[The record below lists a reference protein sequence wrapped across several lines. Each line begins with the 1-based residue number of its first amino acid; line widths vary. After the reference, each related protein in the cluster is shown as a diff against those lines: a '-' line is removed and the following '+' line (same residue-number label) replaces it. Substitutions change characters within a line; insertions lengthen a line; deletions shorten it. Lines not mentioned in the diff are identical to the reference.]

1 MKKVL
6 NVFGI
11 IFAAILSMI
20 LVPLLILAPVWQGM
34 SGLLDPAFIENV
46 STEIVEEI
54 DLSEISLN
62 DPELIQSMTEAGITP
77 EAAEALLESN
87 TAREVVELLGQDLIQ
102 VLQGPFTTSALT
114 EAEIARLVEE
124 NRQELIVLLRLLT
137 QEDAV
142 SITDAQLSDA
152 LDVLASQQAAPLSG
166 EITQAMLEMQSAL
179 YEEFA
184 AVMQLLRGP
193 IILISLLGAAFVLA
207 LLIFLFRW
215 PRQEGLMWLGID
227 AALAALPVLGIAV
240 SLKGAQISQLLAQSA
255 GVPNVFGPVLRHAGN
270 TMLLGGLLL
279 LAAAVLFI
287 AGFILLRARRLKK
300 AAAHADYAPTA
311 HADYAPA
318 KPAPI
323 EPPVADSAER
333 ERSPWDNV

>member
-1 MKKVL
+1 
-6 NVFGI
+6 
-11 IFAAILSMI
+11 
-20 LVPLLILAPVWQGM
+20 
-34 SGLLDPAFIENV
+34 
-46 STEIVEEI
+46 
-54 DLSEISLN
+54 
-62 DPELIQSMTEAGITP
+62 
-77 EAAEALLESN
+77 
-87 TAREVVELLGQDLIQ
+87 
-102 VLQGPFTTSALT
+102 
-114 EAEIARLVEE
+114 
-124 NRQELIVLLRLLT
+124 
-137 QEDAV
+137 
-142 SITDAQLSDA
+142 
-152 LDVLASQQAAPLSG
+152 
-166 EITQAMLEMQSAL
+166 
-179 YEEFA
+179 
-184 AVMQLLRGP
+184 VMQLLRGP

-287 AGFILLRARRLKK
+287 AGFILLRDRRLKK